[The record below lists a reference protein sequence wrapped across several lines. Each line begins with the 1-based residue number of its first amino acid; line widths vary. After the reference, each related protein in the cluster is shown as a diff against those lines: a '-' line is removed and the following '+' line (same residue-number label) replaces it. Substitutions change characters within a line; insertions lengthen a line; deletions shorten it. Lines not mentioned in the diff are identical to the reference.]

1 MKSNLRR
8 ICCLLLALAMI
19 FSVAACGKATDSGS
33 ALDFEDEGWDIDAG
47 NTDVDASTDE
57 GDKTQTGNTST
68 VNSQGGGTGTVKQP
82 AVKNADSLSL
92 AELTAQIPSKLRG
105 TTVHVF
111 SWNPVKDVTG
121 AEKVVDSFEKKTGI
135 KVKWEQGSYDN
146 YDESIVAKINSGAA
160 PDIIRYNEPNP
171 GRMSMCQ
178 DVKTATGFDF
188 AGDIWDSS
196 IRDAFTIKGKTYAV
210 NMKNSFNK
218 QPTVVVYLKSTVE
231 NNQLEDPYQLWKQ
244 GKWTFD
250 KFIEMC
256 KQFKSETGSAGW
268 MTSRL
273 IDIMWFEHLSFINFD
288 GKTYTNNST
297 SPEII
302 KMLQRVCDWRAEGVM
317 SGGASETSQFTAG
330 NYLFYTTNIL
340 GLRRN
345 DSQHFVEQKKNND
358 IYCVPFP
365 AQTGK
370 AYWQSNQESESFG
383 IPKGAKNP
391 EAVYYFL
398 RYYADREN
406 YDEKMFFS
414 NSQILEVYD
423 WCISQ
428 PNQHYTFD
436 RKITA
441 AYGEEL
447 CDITVDIRGG
457 LQAAQV
463 ETKLQSL
470 SPQFQHA
477 TNEANK
483 VVAKF

>member
-19 FSVAACGKATDSGS
+19 FSVAACGKATDGGS

-57 GDKTQTGNTST
+57 GSKTQTGNTST
-68 VNSQGGGTGTVKQP
+68 VNSQGGSTTKQP

-111 SWNPVKDVTG
+111 SWNPAKDVTG
-121 AEKVVDSFEKKTGI
+121 AEKVIADFEKKTGI
-135 KVKWEQGSYDN
+135 KVKWEQGSYET

-160 PDIIRYNEPNP
+160 PDVIRYNEPNP

-178 DVKTATGFDF
+178 DLKTATGFDF
-188 AGDIWDSS
+188 AGDIWDPS
-196 IRDAFTIKGKTYAV
+196 IRKEFTVKGKTYGV
-210 NMKNSFNK
+210 NMKNTFNK
-218 QPTVVVYLKSTVE
+218 QPTVVIYLKSTIE

-256 KQFKSETGSAGW
+256 KQFKSETGMAGW
-268 MTSRL
+268 MSSWL
-273 IDIMWFEHLSFINFD
+273 IDIMWYEHLSFINFD
-288 GKTYTNNST
+288 NATGVYTNNST
-297 SPEII
+297 SPQVVNA
-302 KMLQRVCDWRAEGVM
+302 LQRVCDWRAEGVM
-317 SGGASETSQFTAG
+317 SGGMRETSAFTSG

-345 DSQHFVEQKKNND
+345 DSQHYVEQKKNND
-358 IYCVPFP
+358 VYCVPFP

-370 AYWQSNQESESFG
+370 TYWQSNQESESFG
-383 IPKGAKNP
+383 IPKGAKNAS
-391 EAVYYFL
+391 AVYYFL
-398 RYYADREN
+398 RYYLDREN

-428 PNQHYTFD
+428 PNQHHVFD
-436 RKITA
+436 RKLTK

-457 LQAAQV
+457 LQSAQV
-463 ETKLQSL
+463 KTFLESV
-470 SPQFQHA
+470 SPEFQHA